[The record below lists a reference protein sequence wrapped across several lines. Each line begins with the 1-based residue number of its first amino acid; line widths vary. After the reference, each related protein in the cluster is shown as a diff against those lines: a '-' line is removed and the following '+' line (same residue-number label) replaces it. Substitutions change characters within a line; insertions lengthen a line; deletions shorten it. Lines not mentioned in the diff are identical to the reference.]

1 MIFEVGLFPI
11 LFLTLLLVSLATPP
25 PLKAEEAKCST
36 CAPKTNEQEDFW
48 KSFANSTSWLLM
60 PRGDLT
66 PSSWFAEKMHQG
78 LLVWDRFRAEH
89 GSPSAAYEVG
99 RALYFGL
106 GTRSDEIEGL
116 RWLLKAA
123 DQGDPMSRYTIA
135 AIGFCRYAPKPV
147 LPGKP
152 FTKKSYAGLPEEIRK
167 RFTEEQCRVWL
178 AEAVEAGYPKAIRL
192 RAFVPEQEPSSE
204 METLKTKLFWLEKA
218 QEAGDPYAKLCRWN
232 LLEYKPPKRTFI
244 LPDLVWTAWGTP

>member
-1 MIFEVGLFPI
+1 MRRFRI
-11 LFLTLLLVSLATPP
+11 LVISFLLLEFSLASQ
-25 PLKAEEAKCST
+25 LFAQQSCSS
-36 CAPKTNEQEDFW
+36 CGSDKKEDKTFLR
-48 KSFANSTSWLLM
+48 SFADSLSWLLA

-66 PSSWFAEKMHQG
+66 PSSWVAEKMHQG

-106 GTRSDEIEGL
+106 GTRPDEIEGL

-123 DQGDPMSRYTIA
+123 DQGDPMSRYTIG
-135 AIGFCRYAPKPV
+135 AIGFCRYAPNPV

-152 FTKKSYAGLPEEIRK
+152 FTKKSYADLPEEIRK

-178 AEAVEAGYPKAIRL
+178 AEAVESGYPKAIRL
-192 RAFVPEQEPSSE
+192 RAFVLEKEPSNE
-204 METLKTKLFWLEKA
+204 ADGLKTKLLWLEKA